1 MIKMMYKNIVSN
13 GLKAIPTHVALK
25 ESAQLRKIGFVKIS
39 GLIKTGLSS
48 VLEQDAIAS
57 VEKSRLV
64 GDGQMTSL
72 EKRTEDNILSIRKA
86 LSVYKCTYAIPD
98 FTASFITNPDRQHTC
113 PFRLLV
119 YLL

>member
-39 GLIKTGLSS
+39 GLIKTSLSS

-57 VEKSRLV
+57 
-64 GDGQMTSL
+64 
-72 EKRTEDNILSIRKA
+72 I
-86 LSVYKCTYAIPD
+86 
-98 FTASFITNPDRQHTC
+98 
-113 PFRLLV
+113 
-119 YLL
+119 